1 MWTDIIF
8 PYAHASDAL
17 RIEFHEFTLDGEVVA
32 SADVMDTETNSIS
45 FFQMEKPWQTLACQ
59 VTVTDPDEELTDSL
73 PAGHVPGESVSCW
86 ILVRNTHSRLRVAER
101 LELNDGSWTGH

>member
-45 FFQMEKPWQTLACQ
+45 FFQMEKPWQPRL
-59 VTVTDPDEELTDSL
+59 S
-73 PAGHVPGESVSCW
+73 GHS
-86 ILVRNTHSRLRVAER
+86 
-101 LELNDGSWTGH
+101 DGSRRGINGLSAQRPRHR